1 MYPAYGTYVGNSVA
15 RFVPIVR
22 TFVPVMAGTSK
33 MHYRTFVTYNL
44 VGAALWGIG
53 VTTLGYFLGEVDV
66 VKNNLEY
73 AAIVIVAVSLVP
85 VVIEYRRSRRSPDV
99 ALES

>member
-1 MYPAYGTYVGNSVA
+1 VLA
-15 RFVPIVR
+15 RFVPILR
-22 TFVPVMAGTSK
+22 TFVPVVAGIGA
-33 MHYRTFVTYNL
+33 MRYRTFVTYNL

-53 VTTLGYFLGEVDV
+53 VTTLGYFLGEVDLV
-66 VKNNLEY
+66 ENNLEY

-99 ALES
+99 ALEL